1 MLLARNKQHHKEKN
15 TEKDSRE
22 KHRPS
27 ELMRSSPLTRL
38 YRIIWN
44 TPNAEIPKRN
54 FSSLS
59 KPLVLFNIIFR
70 R

>member
-27 ELMRSSPLTRL
+27 ELMRSSQLTRL
-38 YRIIWN
+38 YRISWN
-44 TPNAEIPKRN
+44 IPKRK
-54 FSSLS
+54 FQ
-59 KPLVLFNIIFR
+59 KGIFLH
-70 R
+70 

>member
-1 MLLARNKQHHKEKN
+1 MLLARNKQHQKEEN

-38 YRIIWN
+38 YTESFGILQMLKFQKRI
-44 TPNAEIPKRN
+44 
-54 FSSLS
+54 FLH
-59 KPLVLFNIIFR
+59 
-70 R
+70 

>member
-15 TEKDSRE
+15 TENDSKE

-38 YRIIWN
+38 YIESFG
-44 TPNAEIPKRN
+44 TLQMLK
-54 FSSLS
+54 FQ
-59 KPLVLFNIIFR
+59 KGIFLH
-70 R
+70 